1 MMRKKNIRTIAV
13 AGVLSLM
20 LGIPV
25 CTPAANIIPGAPEI
39 TTQAEAATAQTLS
52 IKECKKRLRKKLRE
66 DGYTTN
72 YTFEFFKSYK
82 KTYAFGIIDCSNGS
96 SCNAVGYAEVNKY
109 TGKVRYEMG
118 CPDGN
123 CG

>member
-1 MMRKKNIRTIAV
+1 MKKGIRTIAA

-25 CTPAANIIPGAPEI
+25 LTPAANVVPGAPAI
-39 TTQAEAATAQTLS
+39 TTVAQAASPTYS
-52 IKECKKRLRKKLRE
+52 IKECKKRLRRALKA

-82 KTYAFGIIDCSNGS
+82 KTYAFGIIDCTKGS
-96 SCNAVGYAEVNKY
+96 CEAVGYAEVNKY

-123 CG
+123 CGN

>member
-1 MMRKKNIRTIAV
+1 MMRKKGIRTIAV

-39 TTQAEAATAQTLS
+39 TTQAVAATQTLS
-52 IKECKKRLRKKLRE
+52 IQECRKRLRKQLKA
-66 DGYTTN
+66 DGYSKKYN
-72 YTFEFFKSYK
+72 LEYFKTYK
-82 KTYAFGIIDCSNGS
+82 KTYAFGIIECSNSG
-96 SCNAVGYAEVNKY
+96 CEAVGYAEVNKY

-118 CPDGN
+118 CPD
-123 CG
+123 C